1 METSRLF
8 SKNIILLVV
17 LIFLI
22 NTFANANKDI
32 PLDQIVGVSTG
43 DVFYYEMYGYF
54 ESDDPN
60 LIIDVPPFEGN
71 NTEWVRIE
79 INEILK
85 TTICHTYTLKYFNG
99 SQEVIKGQTSLAN
112 DSLVDQDFRGIL
124 ICSANLKKGEYLPNL
139 PLKIN
144 NTLIWTYPEGNREV
158 NYIHW
163 TNPDDFGYCY
173 FDKKTGMLLDL
184 NRTHLYINS
193 KTNQIVRK
201 TDIVKMI
208 QSSLWKMQS
217 SNFLLNFLIL
227 ILCSA
232 LITAYLIKKKITKK
246 NRLHNEDVY
255 LESLRSKYI

>member
-8 SKNIILLVV
+8 SKNIIFLVV

-32 PLDQIVGVSTG
+32 PLDQIAGVSTG

-60 LIIDVPPFEGN
+60 LIIDVPPFERN
-71 NTEWVRIE
+71 NTEWIRIE
-79 INEILK
+79 IN
-85 TTICHTYTLKYFNG
+85 TIFNTSIYHTYVLKYFNG
-99 SQEVIKGQTSLAN
+99 SQEVIKGLTSLVN
-112 DSLVDQDFRGIL
+112 DSLLDHDFRGIP

-144 NTLIWTYPEGNREV
+144 KTLIWTYPEGDLEV

-163 TNPDDFGYCY
+163 TSPDDFGYCY

-193 KTNQIVRK
+193 KTNQTIRK
-201 TDIVKMI
+201 TDIVKII
-208 QSSLWKMQS
+208 QSSLWKIKS
-217 SNFLLNFLIL
+217 SNFLPNFLIL

-232 LITAYLIKKKITKK
+232 LITGYLIKKKITKK
-246 NRLHNEDVY
+246 IAYKMKILIMNL
-255 LESLRSKYI
+255 